1 MKKLVLFSLIM
12 LCLFID
18 ARSQYVANTPLE
30 KTENWDQ
37 YILPDAII
45 NGCCYSDSI
54 TYLEKRQYQ
63 GYFLLCTEVPG
74 HDSEALIGPFSCKSD
89 DVAQLFHTDTLLTI
103 CGVSFLLNSWHA
115 YSPNVFKYL
124 FGIGDTSFNIKRS
137 GVVPENMQDIYWC
150 TSYFPFV
157 DIFFDSSINVFGDYS
172 VVFDTPKPSQYAEY
186 DNDFNMSQIMTDYI
200 TVLNTD
206 YYNSVFYLSKIYG
219 ALKNTDCTPNK
230 SFHKSAFFKYD
241 RQTDITTISD
251 TCGWAE
257 VTDYYADDFYGFYMF
272 PIFAETDSSLECIGC
287 EAMTDTTDYSSLVNI
302 VDNYTF
308 IFPNPASKEVNVQC
322 SFRMQTLELFNEQ
335 GQKVNEWKIDSYHY
349 LLNIEDYPK
358 GNYVMKIKTKSGTA
372 TKKVIV
378 Q

>member
-1 MKKLVLFSLIM
+1 MKKLVLLSLIM

-18 ARSQYVANTPLE
+18 ARSQYSSNAPLE
-30 KTENWDQ
+30 KTENWGQ

-54 TYLEKRQYQ
+54 TNFIKAHTYGSFEFRA
-63 GYFLLCTEVPG
+63 EVSSSDG
-74 HDSEALIGPFSCKSD
+74 GTLGPFSCRTD

-103 CGVSFLLNSWHA
+103 CGISVVLEPLHRYFPDL
-115 YSPNVFKYL
+115 FKYL

-137 GVVPENMQDIYWC
+137 GVIPGNTQDIYWG
-150 TSYFPFV
+150 TSYYPFV

-172 VVFDTPKPSQYAEY
+172 VVFDAPKPSQYAEY
-186 DNDFNMSQIMTDYI
+186 DNDFNMSQIMNDYNI
-200 TVLNTD
+200 PWVT
-206 YYNSVFYLSKIYG
+206 YYNSDFFLSEIYG
-219 ALKNTDCTPNK
+219 TLKNTDCTHNK
-230 SFHKSAFFKYD
+230 SFHKSALFKYD
-241 RQTDITTISD
+241 KQTDITTISD
-251 TCGWAE
+251 TCGWTE
-257 VTDYYADDFYGFYMF
+257 VTDDYPDRFYGFYIF

-287 EAMTDTTDYSSLVNI
+287 EAMTDTTDSSSLVNI

-308 IFPNPASKEVNVQC
+308 IFPNPATKEVNIQC

-335 GQKVNEWKIDSYHY
+335 GQKVNEWKVDSYHY
-349 LLNIEDYPK
+349 LLNVEDYPK